1 MIYGMKEANL
11 HYKVDLGRVD
21 LKAKWPSYEEC
32 NLEARMK
39 SAITEEHHMTF
50 ETRKDTECIE

>member
-1 MIYGMKEANL
+1 MNRLIVL
-11 HYKVDLGRVD
+11 HTDEKYIQKKV
-21 LKAKWPSYEEC
+21 KWPSYEEC

-39 SAITEEHHMTF
+39 SAIAEEQNMTF